1 MPANRKYLTK
11 SPWTKLSKILAGTV
25 GGYLV
30 TISFHAALARV
41 FPKDMVIVTSFI
53 TGYLLWASLLLVA
66 FLIKQAW
73 KTWAL
78 YIVLTAV
85 FSALYMFPIG

>member
-1 MPANRKYLTK
+1 MPANRKHLTK
-11 SPWTKLSKILAGTV
+11 SPWIKASKIIIGTI

-30 TISFHAALARV
+30 TISFHAALTRI
-41 FPKDMVIVTSFI
+41 FPVENVMITSFI
-53 TGYLLWASLLLVA
+53 TGYLLWATLLLFA

-78 YIVLTAV
+78 YVALIVV
-85 FSALYMFPIG
+85 FSAIYLIPA